1 MRSAS
6 YAATACNRGFGP
18 EMSPGPA
25 DEPVGERIL
34 DLALYG
40 PVGLALSVVE
50 AVPGLVRKGRARL
63 APQVGM
69 ARTVGEFAV
78 RQGYNHFVGFA
89 TSRGVFPFA
98 ATTANTINGA
108 DTAPPGGADG
118 GGVHDGPGGP
128 AQAAPTQTA
137 PNQTAPTQTAPAQAV
152 EGEADQSPAA
162 APYRPPQAPLG
173 ELRASEL
180 AIPSYDSL
188 SATQV
193 VQRLAGLSREEVA
206 AVAAYEAATRRR
218 RTVLVRA
225 QQLLKM
231 PG

>member
-6 YAATACNRGFGP
+6 YAATAYNRSFGA

-108 DTAPPGGADG
+108 DTTPPGGADG
-118 GGVHDGPGGP
+118 GGVHDGPGAP
-128 AQAAPTQTA
+128 AQATPTQAAPTQM
-137 PNQTAPTQTAPAQAV
+137 APTQMAPAQAV

-162 APYRPPQAPLG
+162 APHPPPQAPLG
-173 ELRASEL
+173 ELRASGL

-193 VQRLAGLSREEVA
+193 VERLAGLSREEVA

>member
-1 MRSAS
+1 
-6 YAATACNRGFGP
+6 
-18 EMSPGPA
+18 MSPGPA

-137 PNQTAPTQTAPAQAV
+137 PTQTAPAQAV